1 MYFFTF
7 FKRSQNASNPLNY
20 PDLLGAEVC
29 KASNLKDLSSDISN
43 LKLRGGGG
51 QKVKKYISDTKNINL
66 VLNSLRSS
74 SMLASLNVHN
84 ICPVKSFC
92 NFCLLRSAIF
102 KINLQKGRQSIKP
115 FEVECQLFNAVQM
128 TNIDIL
134 KHIVYN
140 TSQSF
145 PSFSNIITPQW
156 SCSCCTNVEA
166 NNTESIIIL
175 DSEDKNRKIN
185 HLVEAKYN

>member
-29 KASNLKDLSSDISN
+29 KASNLKDLSSDIFN

-74 SMLASLNVHN
+74 SMLVSLNVHN
-84 ICPVKSFC
+84 KCPANSFC
-92 NFCLLRSAIF
+92 NFCLLRSTIF
-102 KINLQKGRQSIKP
+102 KVNLQKGRHSIKP
-115 FEVECQLFNAVQM
+115 SEVECQLFNAGEM
-128 TNIDIL
+128 T
-134 KHIVYN
+134 
-140 TSQSF
+140 
-145 PSFSNIITPQW
+145 
-156 SCSCCTNVEA
+156 
-166 NNTESIIIL
+166 
-175 DSEDKNRKIN
+175 
-185 HLVEAKYN
+185 HLM